1 MSKGKPVGVIEEA
14 SLERHGDP
22 WNTSG
27 KRRRKKKSKCGI
39 FLIAPSPFDPS
50 LTCGF
55 DLAHYQFRI
64 IIAYETII
72 IVIINQY
79 KRTKLHVK
87 SFRLSEA
94 ERS

>member
-1 MSKGKPVGVIEEA
+1 MRYIPYRTESIWSVINV
-14 SLERHGDP
+14 
-22 WNTSG
+22 W
-27 KRRRKKKSKCGI
+27 I
-39 FLIAPSPFDPS
+39 W
-50 LTCGF
+50 